1 MGYIILWEI
10 YNIKV
15 AGKRI
20 QKKMADFAQREVDL
34 IAEYDSIEGID
45 QFDFCKYDAM
55 DRIESMM
62 RTNRGIDFRTTMLE
76 AMNMSI
82 RYGQNLTD
90 SLYTIQM
97 REKDNGSSVNITQ
110 AYFREI
116 GEIYKHH
123 QGDLNLEYCPENRE
137 KLIELNTKMVISVAK
152 KYQGLGLTLNE
163 LISAGN
169 MGLCVAWE
177 KFDPNKAKLKD
188 DTLVAVADLPDVFTY
203 KELADRID
211 SLFTYGSVRK
221 KFDERFIDGCTYT
234 KEELLKWIDQNIFN
248 AKFSSICMMWIKAFI
263 LIEID
268 NFSRMV
274 KKPKSEIYK
283 DKKTTGS
290 YQKETL
296 LDLDKPIGH
305 DTDTTF
311 ADTLGMVDDE
321 NTDMD
326 VTEAYDT
333 YKSALKKMLTGIP
346 ARDRAV
352 VLKKF
357 GIGLPR
363 PMLPKEI
370 AEQTGLSLA
379 RISQIFQ
386 LTMDKIRKNCIK
398 YEIDPQ
404 LLFQCCEK
412 FR

>member
-1 MGYIILWEI
+1 M
-10 YNIKV
+10 

-20 QKKMADFAQREVDL
+20 QKKMTDFIHQEIDL
-34 IAEYDSIEGID
+34 ISEYDSIAGID
-45 QFDFCKYDAM
+45 QFDYCKWDAM
-55 DRIESMM
+55 DKIESMM
-62 RTNRGIDFRTTMLE
+62 KSNKGIDFRTILLE
-76 AMNMSI
+76 ALNMSI
-82 RYGQNLTD
+82 RYEQSLID
-90 SLYTIQM
+90 SLFSIET
-97 REKDNGSSVNITQ
+97 REMMDKGSVNITQ
-110 AYFREI
+110 SYFKEI
-116 GEIYKHH
+116 GKIYKKHH
-123 QGDLNLEYCPENRE
+123 GDLNLEYCPENRE

-152 KYQGLGLTLNE
+152 KYQGLGLSLNE

-177 KFDPNKAKLKD
+177 KFDPKKAKLRD
-188 DTLVAVADLPDVFTY
+188 EAIEAAQTLPEEFSY
-203 KELADRID
+203 KELLDTMGP
-211 SLFTYGSVRK
+211 LFTYGSVRK
-221 KFDERFIDGCTYT
+221 KFDDWFTEGNTYT
-234 KEELLKWIDQNIFN
+234 KDELLGWIAQNVFN

-283 DKKTTGS
+283 DKKTTGT

-296 LDLDKPIGH
+296 LDLDRPIGH

-321 NTDMD
+321 NSDLE

-333 YKSALKKMLTGIP
+333 YKAALKKMLTGVP
-346 ARDRAV
+346 ARDRQV

-370 AEQTGLSLA
+370 AEQTGLSVA

-386 LTMDKIRKNCIK
+386 LTMEKIRKNCTK
-398 YEIDPQ
+398 YDIDPQ
-404 LLFQCCEK
+404 VLFSCCEK

>member
-1 MGYIILWEI
+1 M
-10 YNIKV
+10 

-20 QKKMADFAQREVDL
+20 QKKMSDFIQREADL
-34 IAEYDSIEGID
+34 IAEYDTIEGVD
-45 QFDFCKYDAM
+45 LFDYCKYDAM
-55 DRIESMM
+55 DKIESMM
-62 RTNRGIDFRTTMLE
+62 KTDKSIDFKTVLLE
-76 AMNMSI
+76 ALNMSI
-82 RYGQNLTD
+82 HYGQSLTD
-90 SLYTIQM
+90 SLISIKLRNSEDT
-97 REKDNGSSVNITQ
+97 RSVNITQ
-110 AYFREI
+110 AYFKEI
-116 GEIYKHH
+116 GQIYKKH

-137 KLIELNTKMVISVAK
+137 KLIELNTKMVVSVAK

-169 MGLCVAWE
+169 MGLCVAWK

-188 DTLVAVADLPDVFTY
+188 DTLEAIADLPDVFAY
-203 KELADRID
+203 KELADRIEQ
-211 SLFTYGSVRK
+211 LFTYGAIKK
-221 KFDERFIDGCTYT
+221 KFDERLIEGQTYT
-234 KEELLKWIDQNIFN
+234 KEELLKWIDRNIFN

-268 NFSRMV
+268 NYSRMV

-283 DKKTTGS
+283 DKKRTGS

-311 ADTLGMVDDE
+311 ADTLGMVDDSE
-321 NTDMD
+321 SEIDI
-326 VTEAYDT
+326 TEAYDT
-333 YKSALKKMLTGIP
+333 YKDALKKMLTGIS

-370 AEQTGLSLA
+370 AEQSGLSVA

-386 LTMDKIRKNCIK
+386 LTMDKMRKNCVK
-398 YEIDPQ
+398 YELDPEI
-404 LLFQCCEK
+404 LFQCCAK

>member
-1 MGYIILWEI
+1 M
-10 YNIKV
+10 

-20 QKKMADFAQREVDL
+20 QKKMTDFIHQEIDL
-34 IAEYDSIEGID
+34 ISEYDSIAGID
-45 QFDFCKYDAM
+45 QFDYCKWDAM
-55 DRIESMM
+55 DKIESMM
-62 RTNRGIDFRTTMLE
+62 KSNKGIDFRTILLE
-76 AMNMSI
+76 ALNMSI
-82 RYGQNLTD
+82 RYEQSLID
-90 SLYTIQM
+90 SLFSIET
-97 REKDNGSSVNITQ
+97 REMMDRGSVNITQ
-110 AYFREI
+110 SYFKEI
-116 GEIYKHH
+116 GKIYKKHH
-123 QGDLNLEYCPENRE
+123 GDLNLEYCPENRE

-152 KYQGLGLTLNE
+152 KYQGLGLSLNE

-177 KFDPNKAKLKD
+177 KFDPKKAKLRD
-188 DTLVAVADLPDVFTY
+188 EAIEAAQTLPDEFSY
-203 KELADRID
+203 KELLDTMGP
-211 SLFTYGSVRK
+211 LFTYGSVRK
-221 KFDERFIDGCTYT
+221 KFDDWFTEGNTYT
-234 KEELLKWIDQNIFN
+234 KDELLGWIAQNVFN

-283 DKKTTGS
+283 DKKTTGT

-296 LDLDKPIGH
+296 LDLDRPIGH

-321 NTDMD
+321 NSDLE

-333 YKSALKKMLTGIP
+333 YKAALKKMLTGVP
-346 ARDRAV
+346 ARDRQV

-370 AEQTGLSLA
+370 AEQTGLSVA

-386 LTMDKIRKNCIK
+386 LTMEKIRKNCTK
-398 YEIDPQ
+398 YDIDPQ
-404 LLFQCCEK
+404 VLFSCCEK

>member
-1 MGYIILWEI
+1 M
-10 YNIKV
+10 
-15 AGKRI
+15 AGKRT
-20 QKKMADFAQREVDL
+20 QKKMANFIQRNVDL
-34 IAEYDSIEGID
+34 IAKYDSIEGID
-45 QFDFCKYDAM
+45 PFDYCKYDAM
-55 DRIESMM
+55 DRIEVMM
-62 RTNRGIDFRTTMLE
+62 KTNKGIDFRNTLTE
-76 AMNMSI
+76 ALNMSI
-82 RYGQNLTD
+82 RYEQSLID
-90 SLYTIQM
+90 SLNSIEA
-97 REKDNGSSVNITQ
+97 REVENTQSVNITQ
-110 AYFREI
+110 AYFKEI
-116 GEIYKHH
+116 GKIYKRH
-123 QGDLNLEYCPENRE
+123 QGDLNLEYRPENRE
-137 KLIELNTKMVISVAK
+137 KLIELNTKMVVSVAK

-169 MGLCVAWE
+169 MGLCVAWD

-188 DTLVAVADLPDVFTY
+188 DTLAAVSDLPETFGY
-203 KELADRID
+203 RELVDRID
-211 SLFTYGSVRK
+211 CLFTYGSIRK
-221 KFDERFIDGCTYT
+221 KFDEKFTEGHTYT

-248 AKFSSICMMWIKAFI
+248 AKFSSICMMWIKAYI

-305 DTDTTF
+305 DTGTTF
-311 ADTLGMVDDE
+311 ADTLGMIDE
-321 NTDMD
+321 DNPELEI
-326 VTEAYDT
+326 TEAYDI
-333 YKSALKKMLTGIP
+333 YKTNLKKMLTGVS

-370 AEQTGLSLA
+370 AEQSGLSVA

-386 LTMDKIRKNCIK
+386 LTMEKIRKNCTK
-398 YEIDPQ
+398 YNINPE
-404 LLFQCCEK
+404 LLFQCCDK

>member
-1 MGYIILWEI
+1 M
-10 YNIKV
+10 

-20 QKKMADFAQREVDL
+20 QKKMSDFIQREVDL
-34 IAEYDSIEGID
+34 ISEYDSIEGVD
-45 QFDFCKYDAM
+45 PFDYCKYDAM
-55 DRIESMM
+55 DRIEMM
-62 RTNRGIDFRTTMLE
+62 MKSNKSIDFRAVMIE
-76 AMNMSI
+76 ALNMSI
-82 RYGQNLTD
+82 RYNQSLTD
-90 SLYTIQM
+90 SLFTIQH
-97 REKDNGSSVNITQ
+97 RESSDNGSINITQ

-116 GEIYKHH
+116 GNIYKNHD
-123 QGDLNLEYCPENRE
+123 GDLNLEYCPENRE

-169 MGLCVAWE
+169 LGLCVAWE

-188 DTLVAVADLPDVFTY
+188 DTLAAVQDLPESFPFEDLV
-203 KELADRID
+203 ARID
-211 SLFTYGSVRK
+211 RLFTYGSVRK
-221 KFDERFIDGCTYT
+221 KFDDRFTAGNTYT
-234 KEELLKWIDQNIFN
+234 KKEVLTWIDQNIYN

-283 DKKTTGS
+283 DKKSTGR

-296 LDLDKPIGH
+296 LDLDRPIGH

-311 ADTLGMVDDE
+311 ADTLGMIDE
-321 NTDMD
+321 DSNELD
-326 VTEAYDT
+326 VLEAYDT
-333 YKSALKKMLTGIP
+333 YKENLKKMLTGVP
-346 ARDRAV
+346 ARDRQV

-370 AEQTGLSLA
+370 ADQTGLSVA

-386 LTMDKIRKNCIK
+386 LTMEKIRKNCTK
-398 YEIDPQ
+398 YNIDPQ
-404 LLFQCCEK
+404 ALFECCEK

>member
-1 MGYIILWEI
+1 M
-10 YNIKV
+10 

-20 QKKMADFAQREVDL
+20 QKKMSDFIQREADL
-34 IAEYDSIEGID
+34 IAEYDLIEGVD
-45 QFDFCKYDAM
+45 LFDFCKYDAM

-62 RTNRGIDFRTTMLE
+62 KVNKGIDFRTTLLE
-76 AMNMSI
+76 ALNMSI
-82 RYGQNLTD
+82 HYGQSLTD
-90 SLYTIQM
+90 SLMNIQL
-97 REKDNGSSVNITQ
+97 RDKEDTQSVNITQ
-110 AYFREI
+110 AYFKEI
-116 GEIYKHH
+116 GKIYKKH

-137 KLIELNTKMVISVAK
+137 KLIELNTKMVVSVAK

-188 DTLVAVADLPDVFTY
+188 DTLTAVADLPDVFTY
-203 KELADRID
+203 KELVDRID
-211 SLFTYGSVRK
+211 TLFTYGSVRK
-221 KFDERFIDGCTYT
+221 KFDERFVDGCSYT

-268 NFSRMV
+268 NYSRMV

-283 DKKTTGS
+283 DKKTTGA

-296 LDLDKPIGH
+296 LDLDRPIGH
-305 DTDTTF
+305 DTGTTF

-321 NTDMD
+321 NSEMD
-326 VTEAYDT
+326 ITEAYDI
-333 YKSALKKMLTGIP
+333 YKEALKKMLTGVP
-346 ARDRAV
+346 ARDRSV

-370 AEQTGLSLA
+370 ADQSGLSVA

-386 LTMDKIRKNCIK
+386 LTMDKIRKNCVK
-398 YEIDPQ
+398 YEIDPE